1 MIENRHK
8 KMIGYL
14 EKTIGI
20 IEKMGI
26 RIVDFRMRC
35 VKVLLPLKP
44 NVNHIGTMYAGSLF
58 SLADFA
64 GGVLFFASFDYARYF
79 PILKEVTIQ
88 YRRPA
93 MSNVTVE
100 LALTPEQAG
109 RIIQV
114 ADEQGRAEW
123 TMDMELTDE
132 ADEICCLV
140 HGVFQMRKK

>member
-1 MIENRHK
+1 MIEERHK
-8 KMIGYL
+8 KMIEYL
-14 EKTIGI
+14 ETAIGI
-20 IEKMGI
+20 IKKMGV
-26 RIVDFRMRC
+26 RIVDFRTRY

-64 GGVLFFASFDYARYF
+64 GGVLFFTSFDHARYY
-79 PILKEVTIQ
+79 PVLKEVTIQ

-93 MSNVTVE
+93 MSDVTVE
-100 LALTPEQAG
+100 LGLTPEQAG
-109 RIIQV
+109 RIIRM
-114 ADEQGRAEW
+114 ADEQGKAEW
-123 TMDMELTDE
+123 AMDMELKDE